1 MELWNI
7 NMKMVQQYVL
17 VKVKMEYMMDNV
29 KLNSIMVIY
38 LKEQ

>member
-7 NMKMVQQYVL
+7 NMKMVQQYIL